1 MTWGDSPAT
10 GIGMAMILAA
20 ALMVA
25 SLLYLWNSRL
35 AKEREA
41 RTQASERLQHT
52 TAATTTDD
60 TPF

>member
-1 MTWGDSPAT
+1 
-10 GIGMAMILAA
+10 MAMILAA

-52 TAATTTDD
+52 AV
-60 TPF
+60 